1 MRRRV
6 TVALIAMMIALSFSG
21 AAFAMHMITGEV
33 IMANPSTR
41 ILIIDAQGREM
52 TFSVVEDAA
61 MVLADLK
68 PGTKVAVTYNENDS
82 GDRPLC
88 HHVFAWPVGG

>member
-1 MRRRV
+1 MRRKV
-6 TVALIAMMIALSFSG
+6 AVALVAMMIALSFPG

-33 IMANPSTR
+33 ILANPSTR
-41 ILIIDAQGREM
+41 MLIIDAQGQEM
-52 TFSVVEDAA
+52 TFSVIEDAA

-68 PGTKVAVTYNENDS
+68 PGAKVAVSYEAE

-88 HHVFAWPVGG
+88 HHVFSWPVGG

>member
-6 TVALIAMMIALSFSG
+6 AVALIAMMIALSFGG

-33 IMANPSTR
+33 ILANPSTR
-41 ILIIDAQGREM
+41 ILIIDAQGQEM

-68 PGTKVAVTYNENDS
+68 PGAKVAVRYTDAD

-88 HHVFAWPVGG
+88 HHVFPWPVGG

>member
-1 MRRRV
+1 MRRKA
-6 TVALIAMMIALSFSG
+6 TVALVAMMVVFSLAG
-21 AAFAMHMITGEV
+21 AAFATHLITGEV
-33 IMANPSTR
+33 ILANPSTR
-41 ILIIDAQGREM
+41 ILVIDAQGREM

-68 PGTKVAVTYNENDS
+68 PGTKVAVTYDENDS

-88 HHVFAWPVGG
+88 HHVYAWPVGG